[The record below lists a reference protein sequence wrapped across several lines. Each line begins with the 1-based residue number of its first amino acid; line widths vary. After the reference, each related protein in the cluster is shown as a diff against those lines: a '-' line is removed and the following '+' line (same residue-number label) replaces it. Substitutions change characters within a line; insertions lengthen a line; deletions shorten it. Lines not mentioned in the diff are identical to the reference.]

1 MTDGGRRA
9 RLVFVLNEGRYFRL
23 HWLPR
28 ALAAQAAGYDVHVL
42 VPPSPELD
50 GCGVRLHPFTLQRK
64 GLNPLRE
71 LQSLLQLRRLLAR
84 LAPDIVH
91 TATVKPNLYGGS
103 LCRHA
108 GRPVVMNV
116 TGLGTAF
123 VDRSPWRRA
132 LQRFV
137 LQWYRWVA
145 GPANTWLVLEN
156 GDDERIFAAAQVG
169 DSSRRTVLPG
179 AGVDLAEF
187 TASEEP
193 HADLPLVVMPARL
206 LWDKGVGEFAA
217 AARRLRAEGVRAR
230 FVLVGGEDPDNRS
243 AVPARVVQEWV
254 AGGDLEWWG
263 FRGDMP
269 HILASA
275 AVVCLP
281 SYREGMPGVLL
292 EAAAA
297 GRPVVTTDVPGCR
310 DAVLPGETGLM
321 VPARDAGAL
330 ASALRTLLEDA
341 ALRQRMGAAARRRA
355 ETGFSRERVLSST
368 LGIYRSLMAEPR

>member
-1 MTDGGRRA
+1 M
-9 RLVFVLNEGRYFRL
+9 RLVFVLNDARYFRL

-42 VPPSPELD
+42 VPPAPELE
-50 GCGVRLHPFTLQRK
+50 GCGVPLHPFTLQRK

-71 LQSLLQLRRLLAR
+71 LHSLLQLRRLLAT

-91 TATVKPNLYGGS
+91 TATVKPNLYGGG
-103 LCRHA
+103 LCRLA

-123 VDRSPWRRA
+123 VSRSWPRRV
-132 LQRFV
+132 LQRLV
-137 LQWYRWVA
+137 LAWYRWVA
-145 GPANTWLVLEN
+145 APSNAWLVLEN
-156 GDDERIFAAAQVG
+156 GDDERIFAAERVG
-169 DSSRRTVLPG
+169 DATRRTVLAG

-187 TASEEP
+187 HASEEP
-193 HADLPLVVMPARL
+193 GAGAPLVVMPARL
-206 LWDKGVGEFAA
+206 LWDKGAGEFAE
-217 AARRLRAEGVRAR
+217 AARRLRAEGVCAR
-230 FVLVGGEDPDNRS
+230 FALVGGEDPDNRS
-243 AVPARVVQEWV
+243 AIPLRVVQEWV
-254 AGGDLEWWG
+254 AEGILEWWG

-269 HILASA
+269 DVLASA

-310 DAVLPGETGLM
+310 DAVVPGETGLM
-321 VPARDAGAL
+321 VPARDADGL
-330 ASALRTLLEDA
+330 AAALRTLLADP
-341 ALRQRMGAAARRRA
+341 ALRQRMGQAARRRA
-355 ETGFSRERVLSST
+355 EAGFSRELVVSST
-368 LGIYRSLMAEPR
+368 LRIYRTLTGARP